1 MNSEVDQFGR
11 STNSSDGLN
20 DDKSKRILEAL
31 SDIKNQ
37 LQNDEFIPKVEKE
50 NISKTKDIKK
60 DTNHDL
66 DFKTL
71 HYKIESLEKKIN
83 QIVENL
89 QNNQKG
95 GLKLKKEEELE
106 EEDQSIFHKIEN
118 HNSDQKQS
126 KSIIVLENQNL
137 QNISSFKFYHFLIL
151 LFILLVV
158 LALIISNNLG
168 LTISE
173 SLNFY
178 LSLFS

>member
-1 MNSEVDQFGR
+1 MKSEVDQFGR
-11 STNSSDGLN
+11 TTNTSKSIN
-20 DDKSKRILEAL
+20 EDKSQRILEAL

-50 NISKTKDIKK
+50 NIIRTKDIKK

-66 DFKTL
+66 DFKNL

-83 QIVENL
+83 QIFENL
-89 QNNQKG
+89 QNIQKG
-95 GLKLKKEEELE
+95 GLKKDEELE

-118 HNSDQKQS
+118 NNSDQKQS
-126 KSIIVLENQNL
+126 KSIIFLENQNL
-137 QNISSFKFYHFLIL
+137 QNISNFKFYHFLFLIV
-151 LFILLVV
+151 ILLVF
-158 LALIISNNLG
+158 LTLIISNNLG

-173 SLNFY
+173 SLNFF

>member
-11 STNSSDGLN
+11 STNNSDVLN

-50 NISKTKDIKK
+50 NISRIKDIKK
-60 DTNHDL
+60 DIKHDL
-66 DFKTL
+66 DFKNL

-89 QNNQKG
+89 QNNQKSD
-95 GLKLKKEEELE
+95 LKKKEELE
-106 EEDQSIFHKIEN
+106 EENQSIFHKIEN
-118 HNSDQKQS
+118 NNSDQKQS
-126 KSIIVLENQNL
+126 KSIVVLENQNL
-137 QNISSFKFYHFLIL
+137 QNKSSFKFYHFLIL
-151 LFILLVV
+151 LIILLVV
-158 LALIISNNLG
+158 LTLIASKKLG
-168 LTISE
+168 LPISE
-173 SLNFY
+173 SLDFF

>member
-11 STNSSDGLN
+11 RTNNSDGLN
-20 DDKSKRILEAL
+20 DDKSKIIQEAI

-50 NISKTKDIKK
+50 NLIRTKDTKK

-66 DFKTL
+66 DFKNL

-95 GLKLKKEEELE
+95 GLKKEEELE

-118 HNSDQKQS
+118 NNSDQKQNR
-126 KSIIVLENQNL
+126 SIIVLENQNL
-137 QNISSFKFYHFLIL
+137 QNISIFKFYHFLIL
-151 LFILLVV
+151 LVILLVV
-158 LALIISNNLG
+158 LTLVISNNLG

-173 SLNFY
+173 SLNFF

>member
-1 MNSEVDQFGR
+1 MNSKVDQFGR

-50 NISKTKDIKK
+50 NLIRTKDIKK
-60 DTNHDL
+60 DNNHNL
-66 DFKTL
+66 DFKDL
-71 HYKIESLEKKIN
+71 HYKIENLEKKIN

-89 QNNQKG
+89 QNNQKRV
-95 GLKLKKEEELE
+95 LKKEEELE
-106 EEDQSIFHKIEN
+106 EEDQSIFNKIEN
-118 HNSDQKQS
+118 NNSDQKQS

-137 QNISSFKFYHFLIL
+137 QHISSFKFYHFLIL
-151 LFILLVV
+151 LIILLVV
-158 LALIISNNLG
+158 LTFMISNNLG

-173 SLNFY
+173 SLNFF
-178 LSLFS
+178 LSLF

>member
-11 STNSSDGLN
+11 RTNNSDGLN

-50 NISKTKDIKK
+50 NIIRTKNIKK
-60 DTNHDL
+60 DINHDL
-66 DFKTL
+66 DFKNL

-95 GLKLKKEEELE
+95 VLKKEEELE
-106 EEDQSIFHKIEN
+106 EEVQSIFHKIEN
-118 HNSDQKQS
+118 NNSEQQS
-126 KSIIVLENQNL
+126 KSIVVLENQSL
-137 QNISSFKFYHFLIL
+137 QNISNFKFYHFLIL
-151 LFILLVV
+151 IVILLVV
-158 LALIISNNLG
+158 LTLITSNNLG
-168 LTISE
+168 LTLSE
-173 SLNFY
+173 SLNFF

>member
-1 MNSEVDQFGR
+1 MNSEIDQFGR

-50 NISKTKDIKK
+50 NLIRTKDIKK

-66 DFKTL
+66 DFKNL

-95 GLKLKKEEELE
+95 GFKKKEELE
-106 EEDQSIFHKIEN
+106 EEEKSIFHKIEN
-118 HNSDQKQS
+118 NNSDQKKS

-137 QNISSFKFYHFLIL
+137 QNTSSFKFYHFLIL

-158 LALIISNNLG
+158 LTLIVSNNLG

-173 SLNFY
+173 SLNFF

>member
-11 STNSSDGLN
+11 SATNSDELSE
-20 DDKSKRILEAL
+20 DKSKKILEAL

-37 LQNDEFIPKVEKE
+37 LQNEEYIPKVEKE
-50 NISKTKDIKK
+50 NLSRSKEIDK
-60 DTNHDL
+60 DTYHEL
-66 DFKTL
+66 DFKNL

-95 GLKLKKEEELE
+95 GLKKEEELE

-118 HNSDQKQS
+118 NNSGQKQS

-137 QNISSFKFYHFLIL
+137 QNISSFKFFHFLIL
-151 LFILLVV
+151 LIILLVV
-158 LALIISNNLG
+158 LTLIISNNLG

-173 SLNFY
+173 SLSFF

>member
-1 MNSEVDQFGR
+1 MNSEIDQFGR

-50 NISKTKDIKK
+50 NITRSKEIKK
-60 DTNHDL
+60 DNNHDL
-66 DFKTL
+66 DFKNL
-71 HYKIESLEKKIN
+71 HYKIESLETKIN

-89 QNNQKG
+89 ENNQKG
-95 GLKLKKEEELE
+95 VLKKEEKLE
-106 EEDQSIFHKIEN
+106 EEAQSIFHKIEN
-118 HNSDQKQS
+118 NNSDQQS
-126 KSIIVLENQNL
+126 KSIVVLENQSL
-137 QNISSFKFYHFLIL
+137 QNISNFKFYHFLIL
-151 LFILLVV
+151 LVILLVV
-158 LALIISNNLG
+158 LTLITSKILR

-173 SLNFY
+173 SLKFF

>member
-1 MNSEVDQFGR
+1 MSSDVDQFGR

-50 NISKTKDIKK
+50 NISRIKDIKK
-60 DTNHDL
+60 DTKYDL
-66 DFKTL
+66 DFKNL

-95 GLKLKKEEELE
+95 GLKKEEELE

-118 HNSDQKQS
+118 NNSDQKQS

-151 LFILLVV
+151 LIILLVV
-158 LALIISNNLG
+158 LTLIISNNLG

-173 SLNFY
+173 SLNFF
-178 LSLFS
+178 LSLVN

>member
-11 STNSSDGLN
+11 STNSSDELN

-50 NISKTKDIKK
+50 NITRSKEIKK

-66 DFKTL
+66 DFKNL

-95 GLKLKKEEELE
+95 VLKKEEESE
-106 EEDQSIFHKIEN
+106 EEVQSIFHKIEN
-118 HNSDQKQS
+118 NNSDQQS
-126 KSIIVLENQNL
+126 KSIVVLENQSL
-137 QNISSFKFYHFLIL
+137 QNISNFKFYHFLIL
-151 LFILLVV
+151 LVILLVV
-158 LALIISNNLG
+158 LTLITSNNLG

-173 SLNFY
+173 SLNLF

>member
-11 STNSSDGLN
+11 STNNSDVLN

-50 NISKTKDIKK
+50 NIIRTKDIKK

-66 DFKTL
+66 DFKNL

-95 GLKLKKEEELE
+95 GLKKEEELE
-106 EEDQSIFHKIEN
+106 EENQSIFHKIESN
-118 HNSDQKQS
+118 NSDQKQS

-137 QNISSFKFYHFLIL
+137 QNISSFKFFHFLIL
-151 LFILLVV
+151 LVV
-158 LALIISNNLG
+158 LTLIISNNLG

-173 SLNFY
+173 SLNFF
-178 LSLFS
+178 LSLF

>member
-1 MNSEVDQFGR
+1 MNSDVDQFGR

-50 NISKTKDIKK
+50 NISRIKDIKK
-60 DTNHDL
+60 DIKHDL
-66 DFKTL
+66 DFKNL

-95 GLKLKKEEELE
+95 GLKKEEELE

-118 HNSDQKQS
+118 NNSDQKQS

-151 LFILLVV
+151 LIILLVV
-158 LALIISNNLG
+158 LTLIISNNLG

-173 SLNFY
+173 SLNFF
-178 LSLFS
+178 LSLVN

>member
-11 STNSSDGLN
+11 STNNSDVLN

-50 NISKTKDIKK
+50 NISRIKDIKK
-60 DTNHDL
+60 DIKHDL
-66 DFKTL
+66 DFKNL

-95 GLKLKKEEELE
+95 GLKKEEELE

-118 HNSDQKQS
+118 NNSGQKQS

-151 LFILLVV
+151 LVILLVV
-158 LALIISNNLG
+158 LTLIISNNLG

-173 SLNFY
+173 SLSFF

>member
-1 MNSEVDQFGR
+1 MNSDVDQFGR

-50 NISKTKDIKK
+50 NISRIKDIKK
-60 DTNHDL
+60 DIKHDL
-66 DFKTL
+66 DFKNL

-95 GLKLKKEEELE
+95 GLKKEEELE

-118 HNSDQKQS
+118 NNSDQKQS

-158 LALIISNNLG
+158 LTLIISNNLG

-173 SLNFY
+173 TLNFF
-178 LSLFS
+178 LNLFS

>member
-11 STNSSDGLN
+11 SANTSDGLN

-50 NISKTKDIKK
+50 NISRIKDIKK
-60 DTNHDL
+60 DIKHDL
-66 DFKTL
+66 DFKNL

-95 GLKLKKEEELE
+95 GLKKEEELE

-118 HNSDQKQS
+118 NNSDQKQS

-151 LFILLVV
+151 LIILLVV
-158 LALIISNNLG
+158 LTLIISNNLG

-173 SLNFY
+173 SLNFF
-178 LSLFS
+178 LRLFS

>member
-11 STNSSDGLN
+11 STNNSDVLN

-50 NISKTKDIKK
+50 NISRIKDIKK
-60 DTNHDL
+60 DIKHDL
-66 DFKTL
+66 DFKNL

-95 GLKLKKEEELE
+95 GLKKEEELE
-106 EEDQSIFHKIEN
+106 EEVQSIFHKIEN
-118 HNSDQKQS
+118 NNSDQKQS

-151 LFILLVV
+151 LIILLVV
-158 LALIISNNLG
+158 LTLITSNNLG

-173 SLNFY
+173 SLNFF
-178 LSLFS
+178 LSLVS

>member
-50 NISKTKDIKK
+50 NISRIKDIKK
-60 DTNHDL
+60 DIKHDL
-66 DFKTL
+66 DFKNL

-95 GLKLKKEEELE
+95 GLKKEEELE

-118 HNSDQKQS
+118 NNSDQKQS

-151 LFILLVV
+151 LIILLVV
-158 LALIISNNLG
+158 LTLIISNNLG

-173 SLNFY
+173 SLNFF
-178 LSLFS
+178 LSLVN

>member
-1 MNSEVDQFGR
+1 MKSEVDQFGR
-11 STNSSDGLN
+11 TTNTSKSIN
-20 DDKSKRILEAL
+20 EDKSQRILEAL

-50 NISKTKDIKK
+50 NIIRTKDIKK

-66 DFKTL
+66 DFKNL

-83 QIVENL
+83 QIFENL

-95 GLKLKKEEELE
+95 GLKKEEELE

-118 HNSDQKQS
+118 NNSDQKQS

-137 QNISSFKFYHFLIL
+137 QNISNFKIYHFLFLIV
-151 LFILLVV
+151 ILLVV
-158 LALIISNNLG
+158 LTLIISNNLG

-173 SLNFY
+173 SLNFF

>member
-1 MNSEVDQFGR
+1 MKSEVDQFGR
-11 STNSSDGLN
+11 TTNTSKSIN
-20 DDKSKRILEAL
+20 EDKSQRILEAL

-50 NISKTKDIKK
+50 NIIRTKDIKK

-66 DFKTL
+66 DFKNL

-95 GLKLKKEEELE
+95 VLKKEEELE
-106 EEDQSIFHKIEN
+106 EEAQSIFHKIEN
-118 HNSDQKQS
+118 NNSDQQS
-126 KSIIVLENQNL
+126 KSIVVLENQSL
-137 QNISSFKFYHFLIL
+137 QNISNFKFYHFLIL
-151 LFILLVV
+151 LFTLLVV
-158 LALIISNNLG
+158 LTLTISNNLG

-173 SLNFY
+173 SLNFF

>member
-1 MNSEVDQFGR
+1 MNSDVDQFGR

-50 NISKTKDIKK
+50 NISRIKDIKK
-60 DTNHDL
+60 DIKHDL
-66 DFKTL
+66 DFKNL

-95 GLKLKKEEELE
+95 GLKKEEELE

-118 HNSDQKQS
+118 NNSGQKQS

-151 LFILLVV
+151 LVILLVV
-158 LALIISNNLG
+158 LTLIISNNLG

-173 SLNFY
+173 SLSFF
-178 LSLFS
+178 LSLF

>member
-1 MNSEVDQFGR
+1 MNTEVDQFGR
-11 STNSSDGLN
+11 SAANSDGLSE
-20 DDKSKRILEAL
+20 DKSKKILEAL

-50 NISKTKDIKK
+50 NVTRSEEIDKDNYNK
-60 DTNHDL
+60 L
-66 DFKTL
+66 DFKNL
-71 HYKIESLEKKIN
+71 HYKIASLEKKIN

-95 GLKLKKEEELE
+95 DLKKEEELE
-106 EEDQSIFHKIEN
+106 EENQSIFHKIEN
-118 HNSDQKQS
+118 NNSDQKQN

-151 LFILLVV
+151 LIILLVV
-158 LALIISNNLG
+158 LTLIISNNLG

-173 SLNFY
+173 SLNFF
-178 LSLFS
+178 LDLFS

>member
-1 MNSEVDQFGR
+1 MNSEIDQFGR

-50 NISKTKDIKK
+50 NLIRTKDIKK

-66 DFKTL
+66 DFKNL

-95 GLKLKKEEELE
+95 GFKKKEELE
-106 EEDQSIFHKIEN
+106 EEEKSIFHKIEN
-118 HNSDQKQS
+118 NNSDQKKS

-137 QNISSFKFYHFLIL
+137 QNTSSFKFYHFLIL

-158 LALIISNNLG
+158 LTLIVSNNLG

-173 SLNFY
+173 SLNFF
-178 LSLFS
+178 LRLFS

>member
-11 STNSSDGLN
+11 RTNNSDGLN

-50 NISKTKDIKK
+50 NITRSKEIKK
-60 DTNHDL
+60 DTDRDL
-66 DFKTL
+66 DFKNL
-71 HYKIESLEKKIN
+71 HYKIESLERKIN

-95 GLKLKKEEELE
+95 VLKKEEELE
-106 EEDQSIFHKIEN
+106 EEVQSIFHKIEN
-118 HNSDQKQS
+118 NNSDQQS
-126 KSIIVLENQNL
+126 KSIVVIENQSL
-137 QNISSFKFYHFLIL
+137 QNISNFKFYHFLIL
-151 LFILLVV
+151 LVV
-158 LALIISNNLG
+158 LLIVLTLITSNNLG
-168 LTISE
+168 LNISE
-173 SLNFY
+173 SLNFF

>member
-11 STNSSDGLN
+11 STSNSEGLN
-20 DDKSKRILEAL
+20 EDKSKRILEAL

-50 NISKTKDIKK
+50 NITRSKEIKK

-66 DFKTL
+66 DFKNL

-95 GLKLKKEEELE
+95 VLKKEEESE
-106 EEDQSIFHKIEN
+106 EEVQSIFHKIEN
-118 HNSDQKQS
+118 NNSDQQS
-126 KSIIVLENQNL
+126 KSIVVLENQSL
-137 QNISSFKFYHFLIL
+137 QNISNFKFYHFLIL
-151 LFILLVV
+151 LVILLVV
-158 LALIISNNLG
+158 LTLITSNNLG

-173 SLNFY
+173 SLNLF